1 MFRIKL
7 TETVIKLLKKID
19 KRSQKQIINKIEEL
33 KIEPLKKGK
42 PLKGNLSGF
51 RSLRAAGQRYRIIYQ
66 VRDKDLIVVI
76 VAIGIRK
83 DGDKQD
89 IYNLF
94 KKLVKLEIIEK

>member
-1 MFRIKL
+1 LFRIKL